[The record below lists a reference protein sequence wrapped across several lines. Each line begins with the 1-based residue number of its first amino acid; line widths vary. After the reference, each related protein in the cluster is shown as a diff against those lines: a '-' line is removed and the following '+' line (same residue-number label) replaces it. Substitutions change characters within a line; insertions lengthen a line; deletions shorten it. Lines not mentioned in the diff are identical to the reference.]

1 MENWIRTVVFILFSS
16 LGLLAQAQ
24 YALRDT
30 IPLGEVLIKAKTHTG
45 DVAAGVSTQRIDTL
59 VMQQQ
64 MVGSVGELLAS
75 HTPVFIKS
83 HGRGALATASIRGAG
98 ASHTAVLWNNIP
110 INSPM
115 TGQVDFSLLPVYFA
129 DQMELYYGGASL
141 QNSNGALGGSI
152 AIQSNPDWT
161 PGVSAKLMQN
171 LGQFQTWG
179 SFGEV
184 NFSKQKWNLRA
195 RIFYETSQNNYTY
208 YQPANRTTDESG
220 WLELKDAEG
229 QKGGLLNELYYR
241 INGNSV
247 AGLKLWYQQSR
258 RKLPALINS
267 SVYRH
272 HEKQDN
278 NNLKLLAFYKH
289 YGGRLTWELQTA
301 WINDGLDYLLQNQAY
316 NSNVFVTHYQSQNL
330 TRSSITNYQS
340 TLKLKHD
347 WKLEWQVLGRYD
359 RVEVDD
365 LKTQQGYSREQSEF
379 SGKLALHKTLGERWY
394 FSALLRHLWIDSH
407 WVKPIPSLG
416 MEYLLSKE
424 QNIRL
429 KAHGSCNYHY
439 PSLNDR
445 YYVPGGNPQL
455 KPEEG
460 SSLDGGLHQQK
471 TFGTLELEQSLGVYF
486 STISNWIQWTPSEY
500 GYWMPT
506 NYKMVFSRGMEYHLM
521 LAKKLGPVQTH
532 ARLQY
537 AWSPTTNESEDL
549 AEGDASQ
556 GQQLIYIPRHSG
568 STWVYMQYKS
578 LRFTWLTSYLGQRQT
593 ATVADDQF
601 IPLSAYWLTNLSLG
615 LQKSFPRMNVGLRL
629 GVENLFNASYQNI
642 KDRPMP
648 MRNFSL
654 LLKIDLK

>member
-1 MENWIRTVVFILFSS
+1 MNIGLRTTVIIILSGF
-16 LGLLAQAQ
+16 GLLAQAQ

-30 IPLGEVLIKAKTHTG
+30 IPIGEVLIKAKTYSG
-45 DVAAGVSTQRIDTL
+45 DAAAGVSTQRIDTL

-115 TGQVDFSLLPVYFA
+115 TGQVDFSLIPVYFA
-129 DQMELYYGGASL
+129 DQMDLYFGGASL
-141 QNSNGALGGSI
+141 QNSSGALGGSI
-152 AIQSNPDWT
+152 AIQSMPDWT
-161 PGVSAKLMQN
+161 PGITAKVMQN
-171 LGQFQTWG
+171 LGQFQTYG

-184 NFSKQKWNLRA
+184 NFSKQKWNLRT

-229 QKGGLLNELYYR
+229 QKGGLLTELYYR
-241 INGNSV
+241 VNNSSV
-247 AGLKLWYQQSR
+247 AGVKLWYQQSE
-258 RKLPALINS
+258 RKLPALVNS

-272 HEKQDN
+272 HEKQDD
-278 NNLKLLAFYKH
+278 NNLKALAFYKH
-289 YGGRLTWELQTA
+289 YGARLTWELQTA
-301 WINDGLDYLLQNQAY
+301 WLDDGLDYLLQNQAS
-316 NSNVFVTHYQSQNL
+316 NSEAFVTHYQSQNL

-340 TLKLKHD
+340 SLKLKHD
-347 WKLEWQVLGRYD
+347 WKVEWQLLGRYD
-359 RVEVDD
+359 RVKVDD
-365 LKTQQGYSREQSEF
+365 LKTQQGYSQEQTEL

-394 FSALLRHLWIDSH
+394 FSALMRQLMIDSH

-429 KAHGSCNYHY
+429 KAHGSRNYHY

-460 SSLDGGLHQQK
+460 TSIDGGLHQQK
-471 TFGTLELEQSLGVYF
+471 TLGTWELEQSLEVYY
-486 STISNWIQWTPSEY
+486 SSISNWIQWTPSEY

-506 NYKMVFSRGMEYHLM
+506 NYKKVFSRGIAYHLM
-521 LAKKLGPVQTH
+521 LAKKLGPVQTR
-532 ARLQY
+532 ARMQY
-537 AWSPTTNESEDL
+537 AWSPTTNESDEL
-549 AEGDASQ
+549 AEGDAAH

-568 STWVYMQYKS
+568 SSWFFMQYKS

-615 LQKSFPRMNVGLRL
+615 LQKSFSRMNVGIRL
-629 GVENLFNASYQNI
+629 GVENLFNTSYQNI

-648 MRNFSL
+648 MRNYSL